1 LYSFI
6 LKSIY
11 FHIDIFSIGNQKSCG
26 KISTCL
32 MLEAGDYLLSYNI
45 WSSGNRPIYNAQ
57 FSIKIWHLSDST
69 RPLVTLMSAP
79 NTPFVVILNKTDVT
93 VQSIPKYHKLQ
104 LHVQSYGVFFLEFS
118 GCSGS
123 TYLNDVQVIPLAP
136 QTDCVQA
143 GIFYDFSVDDPL
155 PYQHSP
161 WTFRLGPPKFR
172 SYVRCWDDLT
182 T

>member
-1 LYSFI
+1 
-6 LKSIY
+6 
-11 FHIDIFSIGNQKSCG
+11 
-26 KISTCL
+26 
-32 MLEAGDYLLSYNI
+32 
-45 WSSGNRPIYNAQ
+45 
-57 FSIKIWHLSDST
+57 
-69 RPLVTLMSAP
+69 MSAP

-155 PYQHSP
+155 PYQYSPYGILSP
-161 WTFRLGPPKFR
+161 WSFVYGGYALNNDTKGLHVANSPSGKLIYPRFILKSKIPRQFGKKIQLCIQEVFAISYMIFYFDEISTKFR
-172 SYVRCWDDLT
+172 
-182 T
+182 